1 MIGRTREERKAAAA
15 MRARLA
21 LKQSFERIDFDFDV
35 VQPEIERMRKLAPG
49 NDIEVDEDKSVKR
62 LNAGVDLLWEPEDV
76 AW

>member
-35 VQPEIERMRKLAPG
+35 IHPEIERMRALAPA
-49 NDIEVDEDKSVKR
+49 NDIEVDEDKAVRR
-62 LNAGVDLLWEPEDV
+62 LNAGTDLPSEPEPV

>member
-35 VQPEIERMRKLAPG
+35 IHPEIERMRKLTSG
-49 NDIEVDEDKSVKR
+49 NDIEVDEDKAVKR
-62 LNAGVDLLWEPEDV
+62 LNAGTDLPSEPEPV